1 MFKKFLNMFENR
13 NDDSNE
19 EDSLDDD
26 VRLDESNDD
35 DDDDDENDEDEDS
48 DNDED
53 DDDEDDN
60 DDRGGYPTD
69 YNEEEFDAEV
79 ERRSNEW
86 IEQEKADGEDLSQAD
101 IDNIKYNYR
110 REVYREWT
118 GANDNELIR
127 WEQANQQK
135 YTGMAAFGH
144 TVHDENNPLLQPIH
158 GISLEDYAAI
168 AFKITEG
175 AKYEDILSA
184 FGIDTA
190 VYEEVSALWVKR
202 MQEDTTYS
210 VVMLFGQYQTTAPQ
224 HPKLSGIVVEMS
236 DREKETFEK
245 LKQDRLF
252 YEELCGARS
261 AAYEAGLDGSQW
273 LLDNFGISL
282 GAFQQVA
289 SMYMDQDSKNIDL
302 NRSLK
307 YSNYMEKKMQE
318 YAAKFAAE
326 GGGGAADD
334 IDF

>member
-1 MFKKFLNMFENR
+1 MFENQ
-13 NDDSNE
+13 NDDSNK
-19 EDSLDDD
+19 EDSIDDD
-26 VRLDESNDD
+26 VRLDESNDED
-35 DDDDDENDEDEDS
+35 GDENDEDE
-48 DNDED
+48 EYD
-53 DDDEDDN
+53 DDDESNDNDDDDDN
-60 DDRGGYPTD
+60 DDDEGGYPTN

-86 IEQEKADGEDLSQAD
+86 IEQEKADGEDLSQSD

-135 YTGMAAFGH
+135 YTGMAAYGH
-144 TVHDENNPLLQPIH
+144 AVHDENNPLLQPIH
-158 GISLEDYAAI
+158 GISLEDYAAMC
-168 AFKITEG
+168 FKIASG
-175 AKYEDILSA
+175 AKYEDVVSV

-190 VYEEVSALWVKR
+190 VYEEISVLWTKR
-202 MQEDTTYS
+202 MQEDNYTVST
-210 VVMLFGQYQTTAPQ
+210 LFGQYYNTAPQ
-224 HPKLSGIVVEMS
+224 HPKLSGLVVEMS
-236 DREKETFEK
+236 DKEKETIEK
-245 LKQDRLF
+245 LKQDRYF

-261 AAYEAGLDGSQW
+261 AAFNAGLDGSQW
-273 LLDNFGISL
+273 LLDNYGISL

-289 SMYMDQDSKNIDL
+289 SMYMDQDNKNIDIDK
-302 NRSLK
+302 RMK
-307 YSNYMEKKMQE
+307 YSDHMEKKMNE